1 MSVSIIVF
9 QDQKKLHE
17 MLHLYQGRLDHC
29 FSLTPTTLRH
39 QLQMDEEAGYSI
51 TDEVTADQMTMRILD
66 AFQHV
71 GCTTLYIISA
81 AFTIF
86 E

>member
-1 MSVSIIVF
+1 
-9 QDQKKLHE
+9 
-17 MLHLYQGRLDHC
+17 
-29 FSLTPTTLRH
+29 
-39 QLQMDEEAGYSI
+39 MDKEAGYSI

-71 GCTTLYIISA
+71 GCTTLYIIFLLHSQYLNDSLLLFYYILTFIEKLYHVSFFF
-81 AFTIF
+81 FTVC